1 MVWQYGTVMAK
12 ATYSLDD
19 ATIRRIRGAA
29 LRFGKPQSQIVR
41 EAVADYVARANRL
54 SESERLRMLSVLEDL
69 RQAPVTR
76 TREAVQAEIDE
87 IRASRREGWHGDED

>member
-1 MVWQYGTVMAK
+1 MAK

-19 ATIRRIRGAA
+19 ETLRRIRGAA

-54 SESERLRMLSVLEDL
+54 SEAERLRMLSVLENL
-69 RQAPVTR
+69 RQAPVAR

-87 IRASRREGWHGDED
+87 VRASRREGWFGAED